1 MRKNDFREDFDDF
14 LKIQPK
20 LMNFSFFAGADSLD
34 KAIQEELNQRAEKSE
49 KSLKEIQQQYNEL
62 SKEKSK
68 LLERIDTLEAGNS
81 RFLELKE
88 SQDQDVHNLKIQL
101 KDLQGKVSGFE
112 WQLSEKDSLVQDLE
126 EQINLAKQ
134 MAGGDSSS
142 DEVSDQINLKLEI
155 NR

>member
-1 MRKNDFREDFDDF
+1 M
-14 LKIQPK
+14 
-20 LMNFSFFAGADSLD
+20 D

-112 WQLSEKDSLVQDLE
+112 WQLSEKGSLVQDLE